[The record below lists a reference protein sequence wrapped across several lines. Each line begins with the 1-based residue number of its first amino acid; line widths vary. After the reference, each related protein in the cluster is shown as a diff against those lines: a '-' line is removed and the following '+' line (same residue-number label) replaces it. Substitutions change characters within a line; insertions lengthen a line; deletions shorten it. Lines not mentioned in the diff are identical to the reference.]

1 MAGGAALGKDFTR
14 ARRYKEVLEELG
26 FVDVVE
32 KRTQFPV
39 GTWAVGKKM
48 KTLGAWMKMDM
59 LAGLQAM
66 SMAIM
71 TRGLGMTPEEVA
83 VHLENV
89 KTEIES
95 NKLHAYF
102 PVYVI
107 PYSSGF
113 QLLISLGRNTN
124 AAWLSPSTTTDAHI
138 RTKGLCICHYT
149 SLLALRTEKA
159 EQSTRSFALLCRVM
173 LLPDEKVRPGV
184 KRHRQVRL
192 AGEIDWRSGVDGVN
206 DQLVI
211 VGDSYSNLAMQR
223 GFYLAVVQCPFSR
236 TTVQYDVDVFIWIMQ
251 TRQVLDRA
259 NRIMDRRK
267 FRSDDDCQTVR
278 LPYGGARVLAQ
289 PRWAVDEHELIVLR
303 QEGQRVLDRV

>member
-113 QLLISLGRNTN
+113 QLLICGQSASVWPQALGLE
-124 AAWLSPSTTTDAHI
+124 AAAVPSRI
-138 RTKGLCICHYT
+138 I
-149 SLLALRTEKA
+149 SLLVLSTSTNTLVARLYLR
-159 EQSTRSFALLCRVM
+159 LLI
-173 LLPDEKVRPGV
+173 GT
-184 KRHRQVRL
+184 
-192 AGEIDWRSGVDGVN
+192 I
-206 DQLVI
+206 
-211 VGDSYSNLAMQR
+211 
-223 GFYLAVVQCPFSR
+223 
-236 TTVQYDVDVFIWIMQ
+236 FI
-251 TRQVLDRA
+251 L
-259 NRIMDRRK
+259 
-267 FRSDDDCQTVR
+267 
-278 LPYGGARVLAQ
+278 
-289 PRWAVDEHELIVLR
+289 
-303 QEGQRVLDRV
+303 